1 MFLLNR
7 TFYHFSQSTLT
18 NIHRVLIGQEVGSVP
33 DIFFGPNSWQ
43 LAFCTRITLP
53 WHYEE
58 ANRTTTLTGK
68 TYLMHPAQIF
78 LKILVVIIYVNDR
91 TGKYKVYRNSLIL
104 FFVSCLLS
112 LQLKLISNAFI
123 CDKITYFQEASDARC
138 IRGSKQPISSS
149 PDTSQCVLRVTP

>member
-58 ANRTTTLTGK
+58 ANLS
-68 TYLMHPAQIF
+68 HAHSSD
-78 LKILVVIIYVNDR
+78 LK
-91 TGKYKVYRNSLIL
+91 KNSGGYY
-104 FFVSCLLS
+104 
-112 LQLKLISNAFI
+112 IS
-123 CDKITYFQEASDARC
+123 
-138 IRGSKQPISSS
+138 
-149 PDTSQCVLRVTP
+149 